1 MVVENLR
8 PFSPIASFSLIDPP
22 CLIKIEAARQG
33 WVDGRLWVAQFCLS
47 RAIGIRSDLHGMLS
61 N

>member
-33 WVDGRLWVAQFCLS
+33 WVDGWTVMGSTILS
-47 RAIGIRSDLHGMLS
+47 LPSHRDTE
-61 N
+61 